1 MSMDRWLENFARV
14 AFDRGADTAH
24 DLKTPLN
31 VAILN
36 LELLRMRLRK
46 LLGEDEDEKIVKYSG
61 AIEEEL
67 RRLARIFDAY
77 FTHCTPPRTDLAS
90 VDVLPIFQQEAAT
103 GQISVGLPGKPATL
117 LAHEV
122 RIRELARLFIQG
134 AAKLL
139 EPGWRVDLKI
149 DEGRICAVATGR
161 PVTAIELSKLF
172 KFYYTDPSGNPE
184 LSIAT
189 ARLIA
194 ETHGGTLTGSLT
206 ESGLSLELS
215 LPSGD

>member
-1 MSMDRWLENFARV
+1 MDRWLENFARV

-46 LLGEDEDEKIVKYSG
+46 LLAEDEDEKIVQYSA
-61 AIEEEL
+61 AIEDEL
-67 RRLARIFDAY
+67 RRLGRIFDAY
-77 FTHCTPPRTDLAS
+77 FTHSTPPSTDRVH
-90 VDVLPIFQQEAAT
+90 VDVLTIFQESAT
-103 GQISVGLPGKPATL
+103 SAGISIGLPDRPVAVL
-117 LAHEV
+117 SHES
-122 RIRELARLFIQG
+122 RMRELARLFIQG
-134 AAKLL
+134 AGRLL
-139 EPGWRVDLKI
+139 SPDWQVRLEVEEDRFRAIAAGQPST
-149 DEGRICAVATGR
+149 E
-161 PVTAIELSKLF
+161 IELSKLF

-194 ETHGGTLTGSLT
+194 ETYGGALTGSLS

-215 LPSGD
+215 LPLGDR